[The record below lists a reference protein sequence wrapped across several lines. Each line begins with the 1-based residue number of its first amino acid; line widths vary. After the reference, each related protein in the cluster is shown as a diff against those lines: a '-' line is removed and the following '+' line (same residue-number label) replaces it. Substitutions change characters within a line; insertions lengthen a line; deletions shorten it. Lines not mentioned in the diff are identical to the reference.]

1 MSDIEHL
8 KKDHSANGRIKT
20 LILIVIIAS
29 LVWGMVGSIDL
40 FIVSG
45 LQGLFPTRTNFQYA
59 ILQIIIYLILIIL
72 VIYITD
78 FDASSLFL
86 ANNSIVSTPLID

>member
-59 ILQIIIYLILIIL
+59 ILQIIIYLNE
-72 VIYITD
+72 V
-78 FDASSLFL
+78 
-86 ANNSIVSTPLID
+86 NSIKNNIIHIKYSS